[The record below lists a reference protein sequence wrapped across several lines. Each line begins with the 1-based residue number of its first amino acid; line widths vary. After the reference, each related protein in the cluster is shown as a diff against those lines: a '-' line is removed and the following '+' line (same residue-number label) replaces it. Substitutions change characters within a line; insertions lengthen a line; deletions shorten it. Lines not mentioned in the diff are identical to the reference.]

1 MPALLRF
8 ALPQA
13 PGAVSG
19 DGFVYLLHSL
29 MNINTTLV
37 SFGANHVRFEP
48 ATATAAVAAC
58 ATPLPY
64 GAAAAAWDRH

>member
-1 MPALLRF
+1 M

-37 SFGANHVRFEP
+37 SFGANHVCSEP
-48 ATATAAVAAC
+48 ATATATAAVAAC
-58 ATPLPY
+58 ATALPY